1 MISVLKYISNLLITL
16 ISPVARSPVTRSPVS
31 RSPVN
36 RSPMTNRKRDEFTES
51 VESISTQSGSYHLPS
66 SGYTPNERS
75 LVDSPYGF
83 EDINVL
89 ETEIKSIDKFQI
101 NDDQDFDDLEIITR
115 SGSRNHFEKV
125 APRPFDPGGRR
136 RLKNESN
143 PELNQKSSLLW
154 SNPSPFNFQKKGNVI
169 RHVEAPKPKTVREI
183 PPKPIQKFTPAGRYE
198 VDSSK
203 FGLVYS
209 KRT

>member
-1 MISVLKYISNLLITL
+1 MRLFAENFRFLIFWCANYQKSKKFFSTDMISVLKYISNLLITL

-89 ETEIKSIDKFQI
+89 ETEIKSIDK
-101 NDDQDFDDLEIITR
+101 
-115 SGSRNHFEKV
+115 
-125 APRPFDPGGRR
+125 
-136 RLKNESN
+136 
-143 PELNQKSSLLW
+143 
-154 SNPSPFNFQKKGNVI
+154 
-169 RHVEAPKPKTVREI
+169 
-183 PPKPIQKFTPAGRYE
+183 
-198 VDSSK
+198 
-203 FGLVYS
+203 
-209 KRT
+209 